1 MKPYRIALIAALG
14 AAGASAQAQDVKLNA
29 LVELWYTQMTDSNL
43 RNNSLAKVPTTG
55 YYEGMSSGRFQENAF
70 ALKRAEIYLSGKV
83 TDEIS
88 WNVMFDPNNSTSTVG
103 NNVLQDA
110 VITWAPGRG
119 FTVKAGQFKMP
130 TTYEATMVAAK
141 DILFFDRNQLNRVLG
156 DKRDRGIWASY
167 VYGDAKGFQGKL
179 NLAISNGTS
188 DDGSGGKNNDSNA
201 QKDWTARFEGA
212 YGPEHKFGAYYR
224 QGVTNLKD
232 STMVAPT
239 SVQLAAWG
247 SLAPAAAEIRDNKDK
262 TTLLGVYYAFDNASW
277 HADFEGATGLI
288 GRRFPTVFVGTATN
302 TVPTR
307 EHLDQKYLGYAFT
320 GAYKMGNHW
329 FLARYDMLNY
339 NTGDDWYTAYNPYT
353 ESAVGVSRNADY
365 TPKFTE
371 ITLGYNYLF
380 MPTKSSV
387 GKVKLDY
394 IIRSKNFL
402 TPLTAAG
409 QVGEQGGNSLVASL
423 MVAF

>member
-1 MKPYRIALIAALG
+1 MKPYRLALLTALG
-14 AAGASAQAQDVKLNA
+14 VAGAFAQAQDVKLNA
-29 LVELWYTQMTDSNL
+29 LVELWYTQMMDDNL
-43 RNNSLAKVPTTG
+43 RNNGIAKVPASG
-55 YYEGMSSGRFQENAF
+55 YYEGLSSGRFQENTF
-70 ALKRAEIYLSGKV
+70 ALKRAEIYLSGKI

-110 VITWAPGRG
+110 VITWAPGHG

-130 TTYEATMVAAK
+130 TTYEATIVAAK

-167 VYGDAKGFQGKL
+167 TLGDPKGFLAKL
-179 NLAISNGTS
+179 NLAVSNGTT
-188 DDGSGGKNNDSNA
+188 DDGSGGKNNDSNT

-212 YGPEHKFGAYYR
+212 YGAEHKFGAYYR
-224 QGVTNLKD
+224 QGVTSLKD
-232 STMVAPT
+232 SGRVAATIPASWTINAPT
-239 SVQLAAWG
+239 GPQ
-247 SLAPAAAEIRDNKDK
+247 IMDNKDK
-262 TTLLGVYYAFDNASW
+262 TTVLGAYYAFDNTSW
-277 HADFEGATGLI
+277 HFDAEAATGLI
-288 GRRFPTVFVGTATN
+288 GRRFATMFAS
-302 TVPTR
+302 PAAPAR
-307 EHLDQKYLGYAFT
+307 EHLDQKYLGYAVT
-320 GAYKMGNHW
+320 GAYKMGRHW

-339 NTGDDWYTAYNPYT
+339 NTGDDWYTAYDPYR

-380 MPTKSSV
+380 VPTKSLL

-394 IIRSKNFL
+394 IMRSKNFL
-402 TPLTAAG
+402 TPRIG
-409 QVGEQGGNSLVASL
+409 QIGEQGGNSLVASL